1 MSYIVRPEFHKY
13 LRLTEATAAA
23 AADACSGIWILRVF
37 GRVATTTT
45 TVEVVHDDDDGRR
58 RDDDVRVVSYA
69 YASAYRALGRA
80 ADDGNARAR
89 SRARC

>member
-37 GRVATTTT
+37 GRVAT